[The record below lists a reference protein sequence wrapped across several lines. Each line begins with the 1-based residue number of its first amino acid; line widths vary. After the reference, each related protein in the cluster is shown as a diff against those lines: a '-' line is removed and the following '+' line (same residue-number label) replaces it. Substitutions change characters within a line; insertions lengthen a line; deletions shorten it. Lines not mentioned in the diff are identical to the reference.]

1 MALELISE
9 ANSTNLE
16 HDNSELPI
24 SKLTDFYIGRPLGTG
39 KFGNVFLARTKKDDF
54 ICALKIIFK
63 KQLVKGGMEHQLR
76 REIEIMCHLRHPHI
90 LQLYTYF
97 HDSNKVYLVLEYAFY
112 GQMYTHLQ
120 REKRFSERKSATYI
134 YQLCDALKYCHARH
148 VIHRD
153 IKPENL
159 LIGFYNELK
168 LADFGWSV
176 HAPSLRRKTMCGTV
190 DYLPPE
196 MILGYSH
203 NERVDHWAVGV
214 LCYEMLY
221 GDPPFIHE
229 NTKGTYARIKEVKY
243 RFPSII
249 TPLARDLISKI
260 LVLNPARRLDLDS
273 IMHHPWVEKYA
284 EKEIPRI

>member
-1 MALELISE
+1 
-9 ANSTNLE
+9 
-16 HDNSELPI
+16 
-24 SKLTDFYIGRPLGTG
+24 
-39 KFGNVFLARTKKDDF
+39 
-54 ICALKIIFK
+54 
-63 KQLVKGGMEHQLR
+63 
-76 REIEIMCHLRHPHI
+76 
-90 LQLYTYF
+90 
-97 HDSNKVYLVLEYAFY
+97 
-112 GQMYTHLQ
+112 MYTHLQ

-196 MILGYSH
+196 MLMGYAH

-221 GDPPFIHE
+221 GDPPFVHE
-229 NTKGTYARIKEVKY
+229 NTKETYARIKEAKY
-243 RFPSII
+243 RFPSLI

-260 LVLNPARRLDLDS
+260 LVQNPARRLDLDS

-284 EKEIPRI
+284 EKEISRI